1 MFIRF
6 FFSFFAAQRSGSLI
20 GKKTIVAMETRRKNH
35 IVPK

>member
-20 GKKTIVAMETRRKNH
+20 GKKTIVAMETR
-35 IVPK
+35 